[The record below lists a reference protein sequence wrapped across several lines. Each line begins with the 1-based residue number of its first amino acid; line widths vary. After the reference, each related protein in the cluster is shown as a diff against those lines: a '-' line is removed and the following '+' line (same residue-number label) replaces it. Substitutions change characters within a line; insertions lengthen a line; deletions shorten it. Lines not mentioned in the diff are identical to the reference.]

1 MEFSDFMSVLY
12 TFTDKR
18 YENKEIFFKDI
29 ISNSVILNKDSF
41 IQSVDASTVNRY
53 MNGKLSFAKNARKVL
68 SNMDKENLAR
78 CFDLI
83 FDEDDKLISF
93 KNALIE
99 KGAVIDNDFEDS
111 YDVVEY
117 FYTLLELIALNK
129 KERLSSQAKMR
140 RISFDSLPINSTYE
154 EFMNVL
160 NCNNDELSKGDDRL
174 NDLLPPYL
182 KDDFEYKIDR
192 LNSIICP
199 NLYAKNIN
207 AYINHKQS
215 FKYRFK
221 NKKDADKFVRSIY
234 KANMLNKWIEVYPD
248 SVESY
253 IDDYNDKFFNYMK
266 HRYFIGPSKNKKQ
279 ELLMNLS
286 IDNKHFLL
294 CFDNLLLKEK
304 SINGDILEYNNID
317 DDNWLFIRLLFNCKD
332 SENGRVEF
340 KMSLGIKKK
349 EESNVDILKELY
361 KLNLLMQ
368 DNSTHITLINTPNK
382 GVFMDKKLDGRLN
395 IDENEYIKINNSLNI
410 MNKISEIQRIT
421 NKTFKFDPEEFDL
434 KLPTYEIAYALVK
447 GKPTVIKRDVNVDI
461 LVPNELIKDY
471 SIGSKKDRIDEVDN
485 ITIFDQ
491 NITFEKQQVILK
503 NAETINVYIENGLYH
518 AVVFSRFIEIK
529 KL

>member
-1 MEFSDFMSVLY
+1 
-12 TFTDKR
+12 
-18 YENKEIFFKDI
+18 
-29 ISNSVILNKDSF
+29 
-41 IQSVDASTVNRY
+41 
-53 MNGKLSFAKNARKVL
+53 
-68 SNMDKENLAR
+68 
-78 CFDLI
+78 
-83 FDEDDKLISF
+83 
-93 KNALIE
+93 
-99 KGAVIDNDFEDS
+99 
-111 YDVVEY
+111 
-117 FYTLLELIALNK
+117 
-129 KERLSSQAKMR
+129 
-140 RISFDSLPINSTYE
+140 
-154 EFMNVL
+154 
-160 NCNNDELSKGDDRL
+160 
-174 NDLLPPYL
+174 
-182 KDDFEYKIDR
+182 
-192 LNSIICP
+192 
-199 NLYAKNIN
+199 
-207 AYINHKQS
+207 
-215 FKYRFK
+215 
-221 NKKDADKFVRSIY
+221 
-234 KANMLNKWIEVYPD
+234 
-248 SVESY
+248 
-253 IDDYNDKFFNYMK
+253 
-266 HRYFIGPSKNKKQ
+266 
-279 ELLMNLS
+279 
-286 IDNKHFLL
+286 
-294 CFDNLLLKEK
+294 
-304 SINGDILEYNNID
+304 
-317 DDNWLFIRLLFNCKD
+317 
-332 SENGRVEF
+332 
-340 KMSLGIKKK
+340 MSLGIKKK